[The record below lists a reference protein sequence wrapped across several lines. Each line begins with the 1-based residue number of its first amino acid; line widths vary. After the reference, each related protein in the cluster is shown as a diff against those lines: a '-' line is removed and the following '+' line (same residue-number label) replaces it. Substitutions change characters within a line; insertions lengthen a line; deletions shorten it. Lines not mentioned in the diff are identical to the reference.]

1 MRRGGKTMKQLTC
14 IALIFCVAAVL
25 GCAPSPPAPAD
36 ETETPVA
43 ADEPINEEDF
53 ESGEV
58 ENLVEGGDEDAEEP
72 EETGQPDDDTP

>member
-1 MRRGGKTMKQLTC
+1 MKHLTC

-25 GCAPSPPAPAD
+25 GCAPEPSAPAD
-36 ETETPVA
+36 DTERPVA

-58 ENLVEGGDEDAEEP
+58 ENLVEGGDEDADDP
-72 EETGQPDDDTP
+72 EDTDQPDDDTP